1 LKFNPTT
8 VLNKRPKVNQN
19 QEQQFKELYQKY
31 GSKVQRLCLGYTGNQ
46 MEAEDL
52 LQEVFVKVWLNLHGF
67 RGDSQWSTWI
77 YRIAV
82 NTCLY
87 QIRSTKNKKSVDLEK
102 VPVLVEDE
110 SENKGQQFQI
120 LHKEISELKE
130 GDRLIITLVLEE
142 VPYPEIAQIT
152 EISEANLRVKI
163 HRIKQQLSL
172 IYAKYERL

>member
-1 LKFNPTT
+1 M
-8 VLNKRPKVNQN
+8 NQN

-31 GSKVQRLCLGYTGNQ
+31 GPKVQRLCLGYTGNQ

-52 LQEVFVKVWLNLHGF
+52 LQEVFVKVWQNLHKF
-67 RGDSQWSTWI
+67 RGESQVSTWI

-87 QIRSTKNKKSVDLEK
+87 QIRARKNKKSVDLEK
-102 VPVLVEDE
+102 APVLLEAE
-110 SENKGQQFQI
+110 SDNKEQQVQI
-120 LHKEISELKE
+120 LHKAISELKE
-130 GDRLIITLVLEE
+130 SDRLIITLLLEE
-142 VPYPEIAQIT
+142 ISYPEIAVII
-152 EISEANLRVKI
+152 EISEVNLRVKI